1 MRLLPG
7 SSTRVPDGTL
17 ILLVVPRTGS
27 FVARG
32 FPLAGSY
39 HSLTP
44 CMRTGVPSSARYQIM
59 AMASSG
65 VLTQPWEP
73 P

>member
-1 MRLLPG
+1 MRLL
-7 SSTRVPDGTL
+7 SSDSTRVPGSTFVS
-17 ILLVVPRTGS
+17 LVVPRTGS
-27 FVARG
+27 LVSRG
-32 FPLAGSY
+32 LPLAGSY
-39 HSLTP
+39 HLLTP
-44 CMRTGVPSSARYQIM
+44 CMMTGVPSSIRFQIQ

>member
-7 SSTRVPDGTL
+7 SSTRVPFGTVT
-17 ILLVVPRTGS
+17 LLVVPRAGS
-27 FVARG
+27 FVSRG
-32 FPLAGSY
+32 LPLAGSY
-39 HSLTP
+39 HSFAP
-44 CMRTGVPSSARYQIM
+44 CMRTGVPSSARFQIR